1 MEACIIEA
9 LRTDECLT
17 TTEITLHHRL
27 LNHFHGMRTL
37 DIRQVNRVLKR
48 MVADGRLESG
58 FHGQGMY
65 TGRNYHLAS
74 K

>member
-1 MEACIIEA
+1 
-9 LRTDECLT
+9 
-17 TTEITLHHRL
+17 
-27 LNHFHGMRTL
+27 MRTL